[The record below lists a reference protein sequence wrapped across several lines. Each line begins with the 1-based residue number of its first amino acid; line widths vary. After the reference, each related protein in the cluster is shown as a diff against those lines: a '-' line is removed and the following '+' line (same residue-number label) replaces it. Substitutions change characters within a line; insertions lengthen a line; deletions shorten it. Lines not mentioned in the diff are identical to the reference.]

1 MVNNPRFVEAIQAKI
16 GTAVDTEDMEKQI
29 AVLQGRLKQA
39 FGTKSRLER
48 QMDTL
53 DINDVHYDRKILD
66 LQRRYDEQYDMIEEI
81 EAQIGELQSQI
92 RSIQQEKISGDNI
105 YRLLLAF
112 DEVYHSA
119 TEAEQKEFMKAF
131 IERIEMFP
139 EKRKDGSWIKK
150 IVFNFPVPVDG
161 EEVKELPL
169 ETETT
174 VETVI
179 LLSRKAP
186 DAEIKVRLDMSE
198 LDITSAESKAT
209 YKEIQEYVKNKY
221 ELHVTNLY
229 IAQVKREFGIIER
242 ENYNTGEGK
251 AKVPQVTAEKRE
263 AIIDALKYFQMIE

>member
-1 MVNNPRFVEAIQAKI
+1 MQGQERVHHVNF
-16 GTAVDTEDMEKQI
+16 
-29 AVLQGRLKQA
+29 LQPHQRGVQHFSLPEYSENSGKCI
-39 FGTKSRLER
+39 SI
-48 QMDTL
+48 TL
-53 DINDVHYDRKILD
+53 STH
-66 LQRRYDEQYDMIEEI
+66 
-81 EAQIGELQSQI
+81 
-92 RSIQQEKISGDNI
+92 
-105 YRLLLAF
+105 
-112 DEVYHSA
+112 
-119 TEAEQKEFMKAF
+119 
-131 IERIEMFP
+131 
-139 EKRKDGSWIKK
+139 
-150 IVFNFPVPVDG
+150 
-161 EEVKELPL
+161 
-169 ETETT
+169 

-221 ELHVTNLY
+221 DLHVTNLY